1 MPGMVVSDADVWDR
15 PQASSPTRVA
25 FCRSATDCLCP
36 RDRSS
41 EPVSS
46 GQLGPFLRSELPS
59 SGTGIRQLALLNERG
74 SISAS
79 PRMTVRKSHDY
90 DDAGIQVKFQSKLP
104 EVRPGTASELET
116 DWSVRSFD
124 N

>member
-1 MPGMVVSDADVWDR
+1 MPGMVVSDADVCDR

-25 FCRSATDCLCP
+25 FCGSATDCLCP

-46 GQLGPFLRSELPS
+46 GQLGPFDQNCHRRAPV
-59 SGTGIRQLALLNERG
+59 RQLALLNERG

-79 PRMTVRKSHDY
+79 PRMTVRKSHY
-90 DDAGIQVKFQSKLP
+90 FDDAGIQVKLQSKLP
-104 EVRPGTASELET
+104 EVRPGTTSELKT
-116 DWSVRSFD
+116 DWSVCSFD